1 MVGEATC
8 SCAGE
13 VSCWCCLAL
22 VPALA
27 PFIVDAASGGIERPT
42 RPDPLYCAVIG
53 GFVFLTGWVLVS
65 CAVAVRKIEHLRS
78 STRRRL
84 DMIERHTLT
93 TSASTQQIAG
103 CGAALVEALAR
114 ADPKH
119 GAPVPR
125 VSGD

>member
-1 MVGEATC
+1 M
-8 SCAGE
+8 
-13 VSCWCCLAL
+13 
-22 VPALA
+22 
-27 PFIVDAASGGIERPT
+27 
-42 RPDPLYCAVIG
+42 IG

-93 TSASTQQIAG
+93 TSASTQQIAA
-103 CGAALVEALAR
+103 CGTAIVDALAR

-119 GAPVPR
+119 GGQGSR
-125 VSGD
+125 VSTLG